1 MALEVLK
8 PTEEELSD
16 KAVSQFY
23 EAFYSC
29 IENAK
34 SPLGDFLFNELQQGE
49 KTIYNKTVRETK
61 IFDGNF
67 LDVVIGAYPSLLKI
81 CRDPKKTLAYMQEVV
96 AMEKAKK
103 VDSESIRH
111 LASHTQYIRD
121 INEQNEVIP
130 SKILSTYAEDNIG
143 IYENRFIK
151 SLINRVIVFLDT
163 RLKLMDEN
171 LESISADEI
180 RYKNNIKLSHRKIDL
195 EMNIKISNEI
205 LDETQKARELFDKTK
220 NALDKYRALKGT
232 GLYQAVAKLKDVVP
246 PIMKTNIIL
255 HNPDF
260 KIAYNLWLYIDR
272 TTEVGYNVQSDEKTN
287 DDDDVIL
294 NDFNHIGVFLIN
306 DLMHQRG
313 IQSLEA
319 FEGEKNV
326 RELKHDDITKY
337 ELEPKDIKL
346 SHQEISEYLLS
357 RISEI
362 FEEKY
367 KESLSQGLSYEMSV
381 KRVFREMIDVLNRIY
396 PNLFGVN
403 TEDMKKTPE
412 LLEILKRKQRVM
424 KLIREQKQIDLNK
437 MDRETQTLDTNIKN
451 LEDYLKRQ
459 EERQKERE
467 RKEAI
472 RLEKLRLQEE
482 KRKAREEKRKE
493 AERLKAEKERIKAEQ
508 ERLKEEERLKKEEE
522 ERLKK
527 EEEERLKKEAEK
539 RTEEQKEELLVEPSL
554 LDEKTKET
562 SKPDDEYA
570 KLKSRKS
577 QTTIKNKYLEDLDE
591 DVVLR
596 YSEDE
601 LVENNRENFAYDED
615 IDNDVI
621 IRFDENEVIEN
632 ILVKEQAA
640 KKAKALAR
648 SNIKDSKGISKDKTK
663 KVPKGRKSIYIDDVK
678 RGHKPL
684 RKNRV
689 NKHAH

>member
-163 RLKLMDEN
+163 RLKLIDEN

-205 LDETQKARELFDKTK
+205 LDETQKARVLFDKTK

-232 GLYQAVAKLKDVVP
+232 GLYQAVAKFKDVVP

-319 FEGEKNV
+319 FDGEKNV

-527 EEEERLKKEAEK
+527 EEEK

-577 QTTIKNKYLEDLDE
+577 QTIIKNKYLEDLDE

-689 NKHAH
+689 NKHAR

>member
-232 GLYQAVAKLKDVVP
+232 GLYQAVAKFKDVVP

-319 FEGEKNV
+319 FDGEKNV

-472 RLEKLRLQEE
+472 RLEKIRLQEE

-508 ERLKEEERLKKEEE
+508 ERLKEEERLKKEE
-522 ERLKK
+522 
-527 EEEERLKKEAEK
+527 EK

-689 NKHAH
+689 NKHAR

>member
-81 CRDPKKTLAYMQEVV
+81 CRDPKKTLAYMQEVI
-96 AMEKAKK
+96 ALEKAKK

-319 FEGEKNV
+319 FDGEKNV

-527 EEEERLKKEAEK
+527 EAEK

-689 NKHAH
+689 NKHAR

>member
-103 VDSESIRH
+103 VDSETIRH

-232 GLYQAVAKLKDVVP
+232 GLYQAVAKFKDVVP

-319 FEGEKNV
+319 FDGEKNV

-508 ERLKEEERLKKEEE
+508 ERLKEAERLKKEEE

-527 EEEERLKKEAEK
+527 EEEK

-689 NKHAH
+689 NKHAR

>member
-232 GLYQAVAKLKDVVP
+232 GLYQAVAKFKDVVP

-319 FEGEKNV
+319 FDGEKNV

-527 EEEERLKKEAEK
+527 EEEEEK

-577 QTTIKNKYLEDLDE
+577 KTTIKNKYLEDLDE

-689 NKHAH
+689 NKHAR

>member
-67 LDVVIGAYPSLLKI
+67 LDVVIEAYPSLLKI

-319 FEGEKNV
+319 FDGEKNV

-527 EEEERLKKEAEK
+527 EEEK
-539 RTEEQKEELLVEPSL
+539 RTEEQKEELPVEPSL

-689 NKHAH
+689 NKHAR

>member
-96 AMEKAKK
+96 AMENAKK

-319 FEGEKNV
+319 FDGEKNV

-412 LLEILKRKQRVM
+412 LLEMLKRKQRVM

-527 EEEERLKKEAEK
+527 EEEK

-689 NKHAH
+689 NKHAR

>member
-121 INEQNEVIP
+121 INAQNEVIP

-319 FEGEKNV
+319 FDGEKNV

-437 MDRETQTLDTNIKN
+437 RDRETQTLDTNIKN

-527 EEEERLKKEAEK
+527 EEEK

-689 NKHAH
+689 NKHAR

>member
-326 RELKHDDITKY
+326 CELKHDDITKY

-527 EEEERLKKEAEK
+527 EAEK

>member
-319 FEGEKNV
+319 FDGEKNV

-412 LLEILKRKQRVM
+412 LLEMLKRKQRVM

-522 ERLKK
+522 
-527 EEEERLKKEAEK
+527 EK

-689 NKHAH
+689 NKHAR

>member
-67 LDVVIGAYPSLLKI
+67 LDIVIGAYPSLLKI

-232 GLYQAVAKLKDVVP
+232 GLYQAVAKFKDVVP

-319 FEGEKNV
+319 FDGEKNV

-527 EEEERLKKEAEK
+527 KKK
-539 RTEEQKEELLVEPSL
+539 SV
-554 LDEKTKET
+554 
-562 SKPDDEYA
+562 
-570 KLKSRKS
+570 LKSKK
-577 QTTIKNKYLEDLDE
+577 KNY
-591 DVVLR
+591 
-596 YSEDE
+596 
-601 LVENNRENFAYDED
+601 F
-615 IDNDVI
+615 
-621 IRFDENEVIEN
+621 
-632 ILVKEQAA
+632 
-640 KKAKALAR
+640 
-648 SNIKDSKGISKDKTK
+648 
-663 KVPKGRKSIYIDDVK
+663 
-678 RGHKPL
+678 
-684 RKNRV
+684 
-689 NKHAH
+689 

>member
-232 GLYQAVAKLKDVVP
+232 GLYQAVVKLKDVVP

-260 KIAYNLWLYIDR
+260 KISYNLWLYIDR

-319 FEGEKNV
+319 FDGEKNV

-493 AERLKAEKERIKAEQ
+493 AERLKEE
-508 ERLKEEERLKKEEE
+508 ERLKKEEERLKKEEE
-522 ERLKK
+522 
-527 EEEERLKKEAEK
+527 K
-539 RTEEQKEELLVEPSL
+539 RTEEQKEELPVEPSL

-570 KLKSRKS
+570 KFKSRKS

-689 NKHAH
+689 NKHAR

>member
-319 FEGEKNV
+319 FDGEKNV

-403 TEDMKKTPE
+403 TEDVKKTPE

-459 EERQKERE
+459 AERQKERE
-467 RKEAI
+467 RKEAL

-527 EEEERLKKEAEK
+527 EEEK

-562 SKPDDEYA
+562 SKPDYEYA

-689 NKHAH
+689 NKHAR

>member
-313 IQSLEA
+313 IRSLEA
-319 FEGEKNV
+319 FDGEKNV

-527 EEEERLKKEAEK
+527 EEEK

-632 ILVKEQAA
+632 ILVKEQTA

-689 NKHAH
+689 NKHAR

>member
-130 SKILSTYAEDNIG
+130 SKILSTYAEDNIV

-319 FEGEKNV
+319 FDGEKNV

-367 KESLSQGLSYEMSV
+367 EESLSQGLSYEMSV

-527 EEEERLKKEAEK
+527 EEEK
-539 RTEEQKEELLVEPSL
+539 RTEEQKEELPVEPSL

-689 NKHAH
+689 NKHAR

>member
-527 EEEERLKKEAEK
+527 EAEK

>member
-205 LDETQKARELFDKTK
+205 LDETQKARELFDKIK

-319 FEGEKNV
+319 FDGEKNV

-527 EEEERLKKEAEK
+527 EEEK

-577 QTTIKNKYLEDLDE
+577 QTTIKNKYLEYLDE

-689 NKHAH
+689 NKHAR

>member
-319 FEGEKNV
+319 FDGEKNV

-381 KRVFREMIDVLNRIY
+381 KRVFREIIDVLNRIY

-412 LLEILKRKQRVM
+412 LLEMLKRKQRVM

-527 EEEERLKKEAEK
+527 EEEK

-689 NKHAH
+689 NKHAR

>member
-232 GLYQAVAKLKDVVP
+232 GLYQAVAKFKDVVP

-319 FEGEKNV
+319 FDGEKNV

-508 ERLKEEERLKKEEE
+508 ERLKEEERLKKEE
-522 ERLKK
+522 K
-527 EEEERLKKEAEK
+527 K

-689 NKHAH
+689 NKHAR

>member
-319 FEGEKNV
+319 FDGEKNV

-527 EEEERLKKEAEK
+527 EEEK
-539 RTEEQKEELLVEPSL
+539 RTEEQKEELLVELSL

-689 NKHAH
+689 NKHAR

>member
-67 LDVVIGAYPSLLKI
+67 LDVVIGAYPSVLKI

-313 IQSLEA
+313 IRSLEA
-319 FEGEKNV
+319 FDGEKNV

-527 EEEERLKKEAEK
+527 EEEK
-539 RTEEQKEELLVEPSL
+539 RTEEQKEELPVEPSL

-689 NKHAH
+689 NKHAR

>member
-232 GLYQAVAKLKDVVP
+232 GLYQAVVKLKDVVP

-319 FEGEKNV
+319 FDGEKNV

-467 RKEAI
+467 RKEAL

-527 EEEERLKKEAEK
+527 EEEK
-539 RTEEQKEELLVEPSL
+539 RTEEQKEELPVEPSL

-689 NKHAH
+689 NKHAR

>member
-67 LDVVIGAYPSLLKI
+67 LNVVIGAYPSLLKI

-357 RISEI
+357 RISEM

-367 KESLSQGLSYEMSV
+367 KESLAQGLSYEMSV

-459 EERQKERE
+459 EERKKERE

-493 AERLKAEKERIKAEQ
+493 AERLKAEKERVKAEQ

-522 ERLKK
+522 
-527 EEEERLKKEAEK
+527 K
-539 RTEEQKEELLVEPSL
+539 RSEEQKEELLVEPSL

-632 ILVKEQAA
+632 ILVRGKAA

-648 SNIKDSKGISKDKTK
+648 SNVKDSKGISKDKTK

-689 NKHAH
+689 NKHAR

>member
-357 RISEI
+357 HISEI

-527 EEEERLKKEAEK
+527 EAEK

-663 KVPKGRKSIYIDDVK
+663 KFPKGRKSIYIDDVK

>member
-313 IQSLEA
+313 IRSLEA
-319 FEGEKNV
+319 FDGEKNV
-326 RELKHDDITKY
+326 LELKHDDITKY

-508 ERLKEEERLKKEEE
+508 ERLKEAERLKKEEE

-527 EEEERLKKEAEK
+527 EEEK
-539 RTEEQKEELLVEPSL
+539 RTEEQKEELPVEPSL

-689 NKHAH
+689 NKHAR

>member
-103 VDSESIRH
+103 VDSESIIH

-313 IQSLEA
+313 IQALEA
-319 FEGEKNV
+319 FDGEKNV

-527 EEEERLKKEAEK
+527 EEEK
-539 RTEEQKEELLVEPSL
+539 RTEEQKEELPVEPSL

-689 NKHAH
+689 NKHAR

>member
-232 GLYQAVAKLKDVVP
+232 GLYQTVAKLKDVVP

-319 FEGEKNV
+319 FDGEKNV

-459 EERQKERE
+459 AERQKERE
-467 RKEAI
+467 RKEAL

-508 ERLKEEERLKKEEE
+508 ERLKEEERLKKEEA
-522 ERLKK
+522 ERLK
-527 EEEERLKKEAEK
+527 EEERLKKEAEK

>member
-29 IENAK
+29 FENAK

-49 KTIYNKTVRETK
+49 KTIYNKTVHETK

-67 LDVVIGAYPSLLKI
+67 LDVIIGAYPSLLKI

-130 SKILSTYAEDNIG
+130 SKILSTYAEDNLG

-220 NALDKYRALKGT
+220 DALDKYRALKGT

-260 KIAYNLWLYIDR
+260 KIAYNLWLFIDR
-272 TTEVGYNVQSDEKTN
+272 TTEIGYNVQSDEKTN
-287 DDDDVIL
+287 DDDDIIL
-294 NDFNHIGVFLIN
+294 NDFNHLGTFLIN
-306 DLMHQRG
+306 NLMYQRG
-313 IQSLEA
+313 LKSLEA
-319 FEGEKNV
+319 LDGEKKN
-326 RELKHDDITKY
+326 RELHHDDNTKY

-367 KESLSQGLSYEMSV
+367 QEALAQGLSYEMSV

-412 LLEILKRKQRVM
+412 LLETLKRKQRVM

-437 MDRETQTLDTNIKN
+437 MDREAQTLDLNIKN
-451 LEDYLKRQ
+451 LEAYLKRQ
-459 EERQKERE
+459 EERRKERE

-508 ERLKEEERLKKEEE
+508 ERIKEEERLKKEEE
-522 ERLKK
+522 EKLKEEARLK
-527 EEEERLKKEAEK
+527 EEEEKRLQEEKQEKEK
-539 RTEEQKEELLVEPSL
+539 SVEAPK
-554 LDEKTKET
+554 LDEK
-562 SKPDDEYA
+562 SKTDDEA
-570 KLKSRKS
+570 FKLRKLKSVVR
-577 QTTIKNKYLEDLDE
+577 NKYLEDLDE

-601 LVENNRENFAYDED
+601 LVENNRDNFAYDED

-621 IRFDENEVIEN
+621 IRFDENEVVEN
-632 ILVKEQAA
+632 KLERGQAT

-648 SNIKDSKGISKDKTK
+648 SNIKDSKGISKNKTK
-663 KVPKGRKSIYIDDVK
+663 KIPKGRKAIYIDDVK

-689 NKHAH
+689 NKHAR

>member
-111 LASHTQYIRD
+111 LASHTQYICD

-527 EEEERLKKEAEK
+527 EAEK

>member
-319 FEGEKNV
+319 FDGEKNV

-346 SHQEISEYLLS
+346 SHQEISEYLLG

-508 ERLKEEERLKKEEE
+508 ERLKEE

>member
-171 LESISADEI
+171 LESISANEI

-232 GLYQAVAKLKDVVP
+232 GLYQAVAKFKDVVP

-319 FEGEKNV
+319 FDGEKNV

-527 EEEERLKKEAEK
+527 EEEK

-689 NKHAH
+689 NKHAR

>member
-111 LASHTQYIRD
+111 LASHTKYIRD

-319 FEGEKNV
+319 FDGEKNV

-527 EEEERLKKEAEK
+527 EEEK
-539 RTEEQKEELLVEPSL
+539 RTEEQKEELPVEPSL

-689 NKHAH
+689 NKHAR

>member
-49 KTIYNKTVRETK
+49 KTIYNKTVREKK

-527 EEEERLKKEAEK
+527 EAEK

>member
-319 FEGEKNV
+319 FDGEKNV

-459 EERQKERE
+459 AERQKERE
-467 RKEAI
+467 RKEAL

-527 EEEERLKKEAEK
+527 EEEK

-632 ILVKEQAA
+632 ILGKEQAA

-689 NKHAH
+689 NKHAR

>member
-81 CRDPKKTLAYMQEVV
+81 CRDPKKTLAYMQEIV

-319 FEGEKNV
+319 FDGEKNV

-412 LLEILKRKQRVM
+412 LLEMLKRKQRVM

-527 EEEERLKKEAEK
+527 EEEK

-689 NKHAH
+689 NKHAR

>member
-232 GLYQAVAKLKDVVP
+232 GLYQAVAKFKDVVP

-319 FEGEKNV
+319 FDGEKNV

-459 EERQKERE
+459 EERQKKRE

-508 ERLKEEERLKKEEE
+508 ERLKEEERLKKEE
-522 ERLKK
+522 
-527 EEEERLKKEAEK
+527 EK

-689 NKHAH
+689 NKHAR

>member
-319 FEGEKNV
+319 FDGEKNV

-527 EEEERLKKEAEK
+527 EAEK

-689 NKHAH
+689 NKHAR

>member
-195 EMNIKISNEI
+195 EMNIKISNDI

-313 IQSLEA
+313 IRSLEA
-319 FEGEKNV
+319 FDGEKNV

-527 EEEERLKKEAEK
+527 EEEK
-539 RTEEQKEELLVEPSL
+539 RTEEQKEELPVEPSL

>member
-67 LDVVIGAYPSLLKI
+67 LDIVIGAYPSLLKI

-319 FEGEKNV
+319 FDGEKNV

-527 EEEERLKKEAEK
+527 EAEK

-689 NKHAH
+689 NKHAR

>member
-103 VDSESIRH
+103 VDSETIRH

-232 GLYQAVAKLKDVVP
+232 GLYQAVAKFKDVVP

-319 FEGEKNV
+319 FDGEKNV

-527 EEEERLKKEAEK
+527 EEEK

-689 NKHAH
+689 NKHAR